1 MMVRVSYE
9 AHFCL
14 LTCDAY
20 VIVGSATGAGM
31 QSDHCSRS
39 HNWRVLFCWLLFVAG
54 VGVHFA
60 APNLDR
66 QDKAFVIPL
75 APRALGETVQPERLV
90 AKERRLQLLSAV
102 LAASGALGLGWIYR
116 KVLFRGASRSGADAP
131 QEQAHGS
138 VVRPNIPE
146 PVTHNL
152 TSTNAEQK
160 EPA

>member
-1 MMVRVSYE
+1 
-9 AHFCL
+9 
-14 LTCDAY
+14 
-20 VIVGSATGAGM
+20 M
-31 QSDHCSRS
+31 QFDHGNRS
-39 HNWRVLFCWLLFVAG
+39 HKWRVLFCWLLFVAG

-75 APRALGETVQPERLV
+75 APRALGESFQPERIV

-116 KVLFRGASRSGADAP
+116 KVLFRRASRSGADVP
-131 QEQAHGS
+131 WEPGPGR
-138 VVRPNIPE
+138 VVRPNVPE
-146 PVTHNL
+146 PVIHNL